1 MHSWEGDPHQQAT
14 PEYGSLDPGSDLP
27 PDRSLDPTAG
37 GWRVLF
43 AAVGGVLLA
52 LLFASGVARGAFADI
67 VRFLTLH
74 GEREAASPAALS
86 QHELESLDHQTTQK
100 QAEILVERA
109 VNQYDAAKDETAG

>member
-43 AAVGGVLLA
+43 AVVGGVLLA
-52 LLFASGVARGAFADI
+52 LLFASGVARGAFSDI
-67 VRFLTLH
+67 GRFLTLL
-74 GEREAASPAALS
+74 GKSVEAAPAVHLL
-86 QHELESLDHQTTQK
+86 HEIASIEHSL
-100 QAEILVERA
+100 R
-109 VNQYDAAKDETAG
+109 

>member
-43 AAVGGVLLA
+43 AVVGGVLLA
-52 LLFASGVARGAFADI
+52 LLFASRMARGAFADI
-67 VRFLTLH
+67 ARFLTPH
-74 GEREAASPAALS
+74 GKPEAASPAALLP
-86 QHELESLDHQTTQK
+86 HEIQNLDHDIVRRS
-100 QAEILVERA
+100 AES
-109 VNQYDAAKDETAG
+109 

>member
-43 AAVGGVLLA
+43 AVVGGVLLA

-67 VRFLTLH
+67 ARFLPLH
-74 GEREAASPAALS
+74 GKPDTASPAVLSHKELQGVAYAIEEEHDAL
-86 QHELESLDHQTTQK
+86 
-100 QAEILVERA
+100 
-109 VNQYDAAKDETAG
+109 

>member
-37 GWRVLF
+37 RWRALF
-43 AAVGGVLLA
+43 AVVGGALLA

-67 VRFLTLH
+67 ARLLTLH
-74 GEREAASPAALS
+74 GKREAGCLAALS
-86 QHELESLDHQTTQK
+86 QHEIESLDHQRAQND
-100 QAEILVERA
+100 AELL
-109 VNQYDAAKDETAG
+109 

>member
-14 PEYGSLDPGSDLP
+14 PEYGSLEPGSDLP

-43 AAVGGVLLA
+43 AVVGGVLLA

-67 VRFLTLH
+67 ARLLTLH
-74 GEREAASPAALS
+74 GKPDAEFPAVTS
-86 QHELESLDHQTTQK
+86 MHEHEG
-100 QAEILVERA
+100 I
-109 VNQYDAAKDETAG
+109 YDRRPHMS